1 MPTVRMGRIEVP
13 PPSRGRAIALSLV
26 AGCVLATG
34 PVWAQSVRLNPAA
47 TVRVTATNNAGLG
60 PKDQAKSD
68 VIFDV
73 APTLGISITGANY
86 SLEGSVGLEAVA
98 YAGNEQS
105 SDLFPR
111 ARLALRSNPIE
122 RLFFLDASV
131 DATTTSSDPFAA
143 RIDADAPF
151 AQQAIT
157 QYATRVSPYIQA
169 NLQPKL
175 RFVARSD
182 NEWVQRRNGSR
193 TTSLSDQDARFQ
205 RSVVRLAHDPVPMGF
220 VVEATADE
228 TRYPDRPDAG
238 LSLDAARIG
247 VNYLLDAQLLVGLI
261 AGRERSAFS
270 FTDKSDPI
278 RGMSLRWTPTERT
291 TVSMLGERRFF
302 GNGWDVAFSH
312 RSPFLAISGAL
323 RRQPV
328 IDASSLGISP
338 AGSDLAALLDS
349 IFTTRIPN
357 EADRA
362 RAVQDYL
369 LRNNLPSKLPEA
381 VEVFAGGAR
390 LNESGSVTLALMGTR
405 QLVSFTLFG
414 QRDTNLNRVDQPI
427 LVVSADEVRQY
438 GGSALYSRQLTSQRS
453 IEAALTGVATDGLG
467 LRAGD
472 YTRDWSLH
480 LSVTEALTP
489 RTNVVFGFRRQ
500 LILSN
505 AVPPTQETRV
515 FSGVAHRF

>member
-1 MPTVRMGRIEVP
+1 
-13 PPSRGRAIALSLV
+13 
-26 AGCVLATG
+26 
-34 PVWAQSVRLNPAA
+34 
-47 TVRVTATNNAGLG
+47 
-60 PKDQAKSD
+60 
-68 VIFDV
+68 
-73 APTLGISITGANY
+73 
-86 SLEGSVGLEAVA
+86 
-98 YAGNEQS
+98 
-105 SDLFPR
+105 
-111 ARLALRSNPIE
+111 
-122 RLFFLDASV
+122 
-131 DATTTSSDPFAA
+131 
-143 RIDADAPF
+143 
-151 AQQAIT
+151 
-157 QYATRVSPYIQA
+157 
-169 NLQPKL
+169 
-175 RFVARSD
+175 
-182 NEWVQRRNGSR
+182 VQRRNGSR
-193 TTSLSDQDARFQ
+193 TSSLSDQDARFQ
-205 RSVVRLAHDPVPMGF
+205 RNVMRLARDPVPMGF

-238 LSLDAARIG
+238 LSLDAARVS
-247 VNYLLDAQLLVGLI
+247 VNYLLDAQLVVGLI

-349 IFTTRIPN
+349 IFTTRIAN

-427 LVVSADEVRQY
+427 LVVSVDEVRQY
-438 GGSALYSRQLTSQRS
+438 GGSVLYSRQLTAQRS

-480 LSVTEALTP
+480 LGVTEALTP
-489 RTNVVFGFRRQ
+489 RTNVMLGFRRQ

-515 FSGVAHRF
+515 FGGVAHRF